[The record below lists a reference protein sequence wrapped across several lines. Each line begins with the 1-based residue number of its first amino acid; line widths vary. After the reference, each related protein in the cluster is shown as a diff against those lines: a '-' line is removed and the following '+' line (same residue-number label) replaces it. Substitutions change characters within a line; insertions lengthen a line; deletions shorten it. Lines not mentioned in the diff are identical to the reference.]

1 MEIKMLEKGD
11 RELKFLVTGIKS
23 SFAGA
28 LRRLMMSEV
37 PSMAVEWVDF
47 KKNDS
52 AMPDEVLANRIGQ
65 VPLTYDLKAYN
76 LMSECKCENKGCSRC
91 QVKMTLEKKGPAIV
105 YSDDFKSTD
114 KSVRPAIDKIPLVEL
129 FEGQELELIATAQLG
144 LGKEHAKWQCSIVGY
159 KNLPSIK
166 IGDVQKSHVQA
177 YVDVCPRHVFESKDG
192 KLSFKDPTK
201 CILCNKCME
210 IGDKGDV
217 EVIPTEDAYVFSVES
232 VCGLKAEDIVTI
244 AADILGSKMKEF
256 EKALKKLK

>member
-1 MEIKMLEKGD
+1 MEIKVLEKGD

-28 LRRLMMSEV
+28 LRRIMMSEV
-37 PSMAVEWVDF
+37 PTMAVEWVDF

-65 VPLTYDLKAYN
+65 VPLTYDQKAYN
-76 LMSECKCENKGCSRC
+76 LMSECKCESKGCSRC
-91 QVKMTLEKKGPAIV
+91 QVKMTLEKKGPAVV

-114 KSVRPAIDKIPLVEL
+114 KSVKPAIERIPLVEL
-129 FEGQELELIATAQLG
+129 FDGQELELIATAQLG
-144 LGKEHAKWQCSIVGY
+144 LGKEHAKWQCAIVGY

-166 IGDVQKSHVQA
+166 IGDVQKSQVQT

-192 KLSFKDPTK
+192 KLSAKDPTK
-201 CILCNKCME
+201 CILCNRCVDISE
-210 IGDKGDV
+210 KGEV
-217 EVIPTEDAYVFSVES
+217 EVSPVEDSYVFNVES
-232 VCGLKAEDIVTI
+232 VSGLKAEEIVSS
-244 AADILGSKMKEF
+244 ASELLGVKMKEF